1 MRQMKRDG
9 ISGRGVQRGKPV
21 GTPPIPLP
29 LPRSDP
35 SVPALWG
42 YRGQQEPLCLPLMG
56 SQSCQEM
63 LMHSRQS
70 SLMVPELPAVGFTG
84 QGREEPSRFAAC
96 PGRWFSGNM
105 GLAVHIHF
113 RVMQAML

>member
-1 MRQMKRDG
+1 MKRDG

-70 SLMVPELPAVGFTG
+70 SLMVPELK
-84 QGREEPSRFAAC
+84 REAPSRQWDSLDRAVRSL
-96 PGRWFSGNM
+96 PGLL
-105 GLAVHIHF
+105 LALGDGFQVTWGW
-113 RVMQAML
+113 LYTYTSE